1 MGPGESR
8 GPFYMGGNL
17 QRNGS
22 IECSRGGGSGMKQE
36 GNVRIEIVD
45 PNRPVA
51 VERLLRQIAAQKL
64 GKS

>member
-1 MGPGESR
+1 
-8 GPFYMGGNL
+8 
-17 QRNGS
+17 
-22 IECSRGGGSGMKQE
+22 MKQE